1 MALFAVDKPLG
12 ITSHDVVDAARRRLG
27 TRRVGHTGTLDP
39 LATGVLILASNSS
52 TKLVPFLSAEDKEYL
67 AWVSFG
73 ATTETLDAEGPV
85 TAEAPVRFSKK
96 DLETTLP
103 HFLSLT
109 EQIPP
114 AYSAVKIGGVKA
126 YEAARKG
133 ESLHLTPRP
142 VKYLEVTLLA
152 FEPAP
157 KTYRIGPSPNGWE
170 ITPVKGPQAPGDAG
184 TQVKGRPAPGD
195 AGTQRG
201 RLVQLPRALGTYPT
215 AVIRLVVGSGTYVRA
230 FARDLGE
237 LLGTKAFLSGLVR
250 TRVGRVGLERCVP
263 LEKID
268 PEHPLEETQALS
280 FPLVQLSHAEVKR
293 VLEGVPLPI
302 PAQGYVALVD
312 NRRQLIAIA
321 EGDGFKLKIKRV
333 FKK

>member
-12 ITSHDVVDAARRRLG
+12 ITSHDVVDAARKRLG

-39 LATGVLILASNSS
+39 LATGVLILASNTS

-85 TAEAPVRFSKK
+85 TQEIPARFSRR
-96 DLETTLP
+96 DLEATLP
-103 HFLSLT
+103 RFLGLT
-109 EQIPP
+109 EQMPP
-114 AYSAVKIGGVKA
+114 AYSAVKVGGVKA

-133 ESLHLTPRP
+133 ESIELAPRA
-142 VKYLEVTLLA
+142 VKYLEATLLA
-152 FEPAP
+152 FDPAP
-157 KTYRIGPSPNGWE
+157 KTYRIGPSPHGWE
-170 ITPVKGPQAPGDAG
+170 IAP
-184 TQVKGRPAPGD
+184 
-195 AGTQRG
+195 RG
-201 RLVQLPRALGTYPT
+201 RLVQLPKALGEYPT
-215 AVIRLVVGSGTYVRA
+215 AVIRLVVGSGTYVRS

-237 LLGTKAFLSGLVR
+237 MLGTKAFLSGLVR

-263 LEKID
+263 LDKID

-280 FPLVQLSHAEVKR
+280 FPLVQLSHTEAKR

-333 FKK
+333 FKE